1 MSKSVDAEVDAT
13 AKEEMQRRL
22 TTLVDCIDVE
32 RCNSMPLLEMI
43 LEFFQSALQASSTNK
58 MTCKGGWAACEV

>member
-1 MSKSVDAEVDAT
+1 MSKSVDAEVDAA

-32 RCNSMPLLEMI
+32 RCNSMPFLEQSCI
-43 LEFFQSALQASSTNK
+43 SWKSFQICTVKHQAQAQTR
-58 MTCKGGWAACEV
+58 